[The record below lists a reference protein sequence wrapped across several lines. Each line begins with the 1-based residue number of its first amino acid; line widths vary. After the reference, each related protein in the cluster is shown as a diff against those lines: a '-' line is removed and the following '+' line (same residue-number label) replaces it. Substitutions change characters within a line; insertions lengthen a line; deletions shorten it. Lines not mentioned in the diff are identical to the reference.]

1 MKKVAILIAIA
12 GVGLSIG
19 LVIWIGAGKIWHA
32 LITVGWSGFA
42 IIIGWQLLTFLVL
55 ATAWRLVCPG
65 GRWPVLVWGRLVR
78 EGANNILPFSEA
90 GGLASGARAIVIEG
104 VSLPMSIASSLAD
117 IAAEFIGE
125 IPFILFGVVVLL
137 AHGASE
143 AVLVPV
149 LIGAA
154 IVLAGGAALIWA
166 EQHSAKLFHAIGTR
180 IAKRWAKRGRERAGE
195 VEREFERVFAS
206 TRRVGA
212 AAGLHFVGWLSG
224 GVTVWIS
231 YRLLG
236 ANIDLLDCMA
246 IEGLLSAALVVAFL
260 VPIGLGVQEVSY
272 ILIGRIFG
280 IPAYLSIGVSV
291 LRRARDI
298 VMGAPALMSWQ
309 VIEAKRL
316 QSARKDLERSSS

>member
-12 GVGLSIG
+12 GVGLGIG

-55 ATAWRLVCPG
+55 ATAWHLVCPG

-90 GGLASGARAIVIEG
+90 GGLAFGARAIVIEG
-104 VSLPMSIASSLAD
+104 VSLPMSLASSLVD

-137 AHGASE
+137 AHGVTE

-149 LIGAA
+149 LIGVA

-166 EQHSAKLFHAIGTR
+166 EQHSARLFHAIGTR
-180 IAKRWAKRGRERAGE
+180 IARRWTKRGQKQADD
-195 VEREFERVFAS
+195 VEREFERLFAS
-206 TRRVGA
+206 TRRIGA

-236 ANIDLLDCMA
+236 AKVNLLDCMA

-298 VMGAPALMSWQ
+298 VIGAPALMSWQ
-309 VIEAKRL
+309 AIEAKRL
-316 QSARKDLERSSS
+316 RGSKKEPERSLG